1 MFINN
6 TGSIG
11 ILFQYLTINITG
23 SEIISIIS
31 IFLLFIVLALLFKMP
46 VELIM
51 LIILPIMF
59 VFMAYYSGFLI
70 FGGLIL
76 IALAIMFALNYFIK

>member
-1 MFINN
+1 MFMNM

-23 SEIISIIS
+23 SELISIIS
-31 IFLLFIVLALLFKMP
+31 ILLLLIVFALLFKMP

-51 LIILPIMF
+51 IIILPLIL
-59 VFMAYYSGFLI
+59 VFMAFYSGFLI
-70 FGGLIL
+70 VGGLIL
-76 IALAIMFALNYFIK
+76 IVLAILFALNYFIK